1 MKKICFIFASA
12 IVFLTSYD
20 ALCFNLGYMQDTME
34 GTPVFDFD
42 LINTDTPQ
50 CKFSTKSACQASC
63 RNGGT
68 CTQNITGCWG
78 CQYLRQPLCPTN
90 CKTCSDGKCS
100 KCKDGYFHYDNNADL
115 CVPVDYVLAD
125 GTKVIQPA
133 VAYPNYCAQVGQKW
147 ATTGANKS
155 RATASCKD
163 INCGSTH
170 TDTNGYATCKE
181 CKAGYVL
188 ENNRCVSKCV
198 YQSSSSCNGLA
209 NVKSCSYSDGC
220 YVPTGCKPGYYL
232 LSSHSNGK
240 ISGYTCKEGIPHCTD
255 HYMTTTCRACESGY
269 TLKNNKCLKNSVSG
283 NCPSGLSKSA
293 DGCCCVK

>member
-1 MKKICFIFASA
+1 MKKTLFIPFLSLLALFMFA
-12 IVFLTSYD
+12 FD
-20 ALCFNLGYMQDTME
+20 AKAFMYLESRDGLSTGNGRYTTQ
-34 GTPVFDFD
+34 
-42 LINTDTPQ
+42 Q
-50 CKFSTKSACQASC
+50 CISSMASSSACYNS
-63 RNGGT
+63 G
-68 CTQNITGCWG
+68 CTGRCQKNSAGCWE
-78 CQYLRQPLCPTN
+78 CISYTPPTPSCPSN
-90 CKTCSDGKCS
+90 CKTCSGGKCS
-100 KCKDGYFHYDNNADL
+100 KCKDGYYHYDNNADL

-147 ATTGANKS
+147 TSTGANTS
-155 RATASCKD
+155 RATAACKD

-170 TDTNGYATCKE
+170 TDANGYATCKE
-181 CKAGYVL
+181 CKAGYEL

-240 ISGYTCKEGIPHCTD
+240 ISGYTCEKGIPHCTD
-255 HYMTTTCRACESGY
+255 HYMRTTCRACESGY

-283 NCPSGLSKSA
+283 NCPAGLSKSA